1 MTSSSFCT
9 CLAKKEVYHEPHPV
23 KDQTLAVLLIHS
35 EIATSQFLPGQNVK
49 VLSERNPVEDE
60 GLVELS
66 IHDGLLQDL
75 ACLLVHQ
82 VSAGCID
89 GESQECQGVSIR
101 VEEDIG
107 MRAAATQTLTFFI
120 S

>member
-1 MTSSSFCT
+1 MSGQAEV
-9 CLAKKEVYHEPHPV
+9 LAE
-23 KDQTLAVLLIHS
+23 LLICNH
-35 EIATSQFLPGQNVK
+35 ITIIRYLPRQGIK
-49 VLSERNPVEDE
+49 VLHEGDSVEDE

-120 S
+120 PWLYIII

>member
-1 MTSSSFCT
+1 M
-9 CLAKKEVYHEPHPV
+9 
-23 KDQTLAVLLIHS
+23 LLIHS
-35 EIATSQFLPGQNVK
+35 EIATSQILPGQDVK

-82 VSAGCID
+82 VSTGCIN
-89 GESQECQGVSIR
+89 GESQERQRVSIR

-107 MRAAATQTLTFFI
+107 MRAEEEKEKKCMGCISINTQTKMATV
-120 S
+120 

>member
-1 MTSSSFCT
+1 MSGQAEV
-9 CLAKKEVYHEPHPV
+9 LAE
-23 KDQTLAVLLIHS
+23 LLICNH
-35 EIATSQFLPGQNVK
+35 ITIIRYLPRQGIK
-49 VLSERNPVEDE
+49 VLHEGDSVEDK

-82 VSAGCID
+82 VSTGCIN
-89 GESQECQGVSIR
+89 GESQERQGVSIR

-107 MRAAATQTLTFFI
+107 MRAEEEKDKKCMGCISINTQTKMATV
-120 S
+120 